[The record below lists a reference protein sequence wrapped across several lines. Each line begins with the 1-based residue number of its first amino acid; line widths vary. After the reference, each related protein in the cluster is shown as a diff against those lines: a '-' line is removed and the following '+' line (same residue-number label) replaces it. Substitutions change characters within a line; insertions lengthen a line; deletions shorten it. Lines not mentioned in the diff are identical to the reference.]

1 MWQGPNTDMKVL
13 LSGCSLSDF
22 SGWGEPGNKSDERC
36 WYNLVTKENQFD
48 LTNVS
53 FGGKSNRE
61 ILHSA
66 AEVMFCFKDKFDLII
81 IQLTSTN
88 RNWFF
93 NSDDWHNFSIINGS
107 SITNYYNDNEY
118 LALKLFKVRFANRLR
133 EVERDLTSLV
143 SLHKIAEACGTK
155 LLILNFMDF
164 VQACQIYVD
173 DLIPDAICGDLTDSV
188 IFKIEKLFK
197 SLDWSYKLGF
207 EKSLISEQIDFADDD
222 SHPGEKS
229 NKMYADLVNSAL
241 KNMEILV

>member
-1 MWQGPNTDMKVL
+1 MRVL

-22 SGWGEPGNKSDERC
+22 SGWAEPGNKLDARC
-36 WYNLVTKENQFD
+36 WYNIVAKKNQFD

-66 AEVMFCFKDKFDLII
+66 AEAMFCCEGKFNLII
-81 IQLTSTN
+81 IQLTATS

-93 NSDDWHNFSIINGS
+93 NSDDWHNYSITNGH
-107 SITNYYNDNEY
+107 SITNYFNNDEY
-118 LALKLFKVRFANRLR
+118 HALKLFRVRFANRLR

-143 SLHKIAEACGTK
+143 SLHKIAEACGTR
-155 LLILNFMDF
+155 LLLLNFVDF
-164 VQACQIYVD
+164 AQACQTYTDDYV
-173 DLIPDAICGDLTDSV
+173 PDNICGDFTDTVVS
-188 IFKIEKLFK
+188 KIEKLFK

-207 EKSLISEQIDFADDD
+207 EKSLITEQIDFADDNN
-222 SHPGEKS
+222 HPGEKS

-241 KNMEILV
+241 KNMEISL